1 MPYRMLL
8 ELNKAKI
15 MPGNHPRRDS
25 NTSIT
30 SSQPARY
37 RLHQLLFGGREAVH
51 PGLTATT
58 LEEDGDRREEEGQDP
73 EPAAVQGGVL
83 AADVSERTR
92 SRSRTGLTVM
102 NE

>member
-1 MPYRMLL
+1 
-8 ELNKAKI
+8 

-25 NTSIT
+25 KTSIT
-30 SSQPARY
+30 SSQSGRY
-37 RLHQLLFGGREAVH
+37 RLNQRLFVGREAVQ

-83 AADVSERTR
+83 AAGLSERTR
-92 SRSRTGLTVM
+92 SNVHGPNPAQDSRS
-102 NE
+102 